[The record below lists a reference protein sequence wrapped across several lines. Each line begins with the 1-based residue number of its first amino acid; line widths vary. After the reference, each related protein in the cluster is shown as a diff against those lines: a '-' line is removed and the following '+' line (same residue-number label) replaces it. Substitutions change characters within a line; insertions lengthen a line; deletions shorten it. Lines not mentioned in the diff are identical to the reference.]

1 MNGRRASASV
11 SLFLLLLTTCSTSN
25 GYQSATAYLD
35 TALGG
40 LRWIESQAVET
51 GSGGLLFPNV
61 PGEPES
67 PTADLS
73 IYHGQPGRVLGFLQA
88 YAATGV
94 PRWRELAESSLAA
107 MTETADALLAREYR
121 DAGLYTGLAGI
132 ASVELLAAQVLDSAD
147 SRQRALA
154 HADQILESAI
164 EAEGGHHWNGVVD
177 IISGAAGTGLFLLK
191 MYEDSGDERY
201 REAAERAAR
210 WLIATA
216 RPDAE
221 SWGVY
226 WSIAPGDDRHY
237 PNFSHGTAGVAF
249 FLGRIAAIGGSVSD
263 QARSFRDNGLIW
275 LQAHGEAD
283 GCVVFH
289 HESGGEDLQYASW
302 CHGPAGTSR
311 LFFQIHAA
319 RDPGDPPAIE
329 AAVAGAEYLIGLGP
343 EPGESP
349 EGYWGNTGVCCGTA
363 GLLNFMI
370 DLYLFTGDERY
381 RAAARSYGDVLV
393 REAIEENGGLKWPMA
408 EHRVRP
414 DFVQSQT
421 GWMQGA
427 AGVAASLIRL
437 HLLETDRPDLILR
450 LPDEI
455 TP

>member
-1 MNGRRASASV
+1 MV
-11 SLFLLLLTTCSTSN
+11 SLLLLVLAACSTSN
-25 GYQSATAYLD
+25 GNQSAEVYLD

-40 LRWIESQAVET
+40 LRWIESHATET
-51 GSGGLLFPNV
+51 ESGGLMFPNM
-61 PGEPES
+61 PGDSES
-67 PTADLS
+67 PTSYMS

-94 PRWRELAESSLAA
+94 PHWREVTERSLVAMNEEVDAALA
-107 MTETADALLAREYR
+107 DDYR
-121 DAGLYTGLAGI
+121 NSGLYIGLAGI
-132 ASVELLAAQVLDSAD
+132 AAVEQLSAQVLEDAD
-147 SRQRALA
+147 IQQRALA
-154 HADQILESAI
+154 HADRILELAVA
-164 EAEGGHHWNGVVD
+164 AEGGHHWNEVVD
-177 IISGAAGTGLFLLK
+177 IITGAAGTGLFLLK
-191 MYEDSGDERY
+191 MYEVSGEGRY
-201 REAAERAAR
+201 LGAAERAAR
-210 WLIATA
+210 WLITVAQ
-216 RPDAE
+216 PDAE
-221 SWGVY
+221 SSGAY
-226 WSIAPGDDRHY
+226 WSIAPGDERHY

-249 FLGRIAAIGGSVSD
+249 FLGRVAAIGGPVAE
-263 QARSFRDNGLIW
+263 QARSLRDSGLRW

-289 HESGGEDLQYASW
+289 HESGGEELQYASW

-311 LFFQIHAA
+311 LFFQIHSD
-319 RDPGDPPAIE
+319 RNPGDPSALAPAL
-329 AAVAGAEYLIGLGP
+329 AGAEYLIGIGP

-381 RAAARSYGDVLV
+381 RTAARAYGDVLV
-393 REAIEENGGLKWPMA
+393 REAVEDNGGLKWPMA

-414 DFVQSQT
+414 EFIRSQT

-437 HLLETDRPDLILR
+437 HLLETGRPELILR